1 MKRISLFGQ
10 VAVIL
15 LLCFGLIM
23 VAAVMYR
30 KKLQAKRLDCLLR
43 FEDHQ
48 IQKCTVGP
56 AILCDK
62 MTTLNGE
69 DANSL
74 ARRFAARLKE
84 HCRHIKKDESSDLA
98 PTHRISFTAKQ
109 LTWEFRF
116 KFDQSPPCRLIQ
128 CRTPDLNGT
137 IILDR
142 EAVPQFED
150 LIKKVMDEQS
160 KSSNERNETQS
171 DRPRQSSQMHPP
183 SAHNYRT

>member
-23 VAAVMYR
+23 VAAVTYR
-30 KKLQAKRLDCLLR
+30 KKLQAKRLDCILR
-43 FEDHQ
+43 FEGQQ
-48 IQKCTVGP
+48 IKKCTVGP

-62 MTTLNGE
+62 TTTLNGD
-69 DANSL
+69 DANTV

-84 HCRHIKKDESSDLA
+84 HCRHINKGESGDFA
-98 PTHRISFTAKQ
+98 PTHRISFTAER

-116 KFDQSPPCRLIQ
+116 KLNESPPCRSIQ

-142 EAVPQFED
+142 EAAPQFEN
-150 LIKKVMDEQS
+150 LIKSVM
-160 KSSNERNETQS
+160 NEEARKAPQKQKT
-171 DRPRQSSQMHPP
+171 
-183 SAHNYRT
+183 AG